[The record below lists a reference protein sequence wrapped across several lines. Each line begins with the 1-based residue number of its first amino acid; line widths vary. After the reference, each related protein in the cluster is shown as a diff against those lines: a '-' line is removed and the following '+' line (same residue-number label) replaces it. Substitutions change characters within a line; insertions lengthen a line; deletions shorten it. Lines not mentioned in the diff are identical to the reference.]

1 MASPITSSS
10 MIDVQGIVTNLMK
23 VESAPLTALKKD
35 ASTITT
41 KISAYG
47 KVSSSIATFRDAAN
61 NLAQL
66 STWRAVNAVSSN
78 PSAVTVTASSSAAVS
93 QNSIEVQQ
101 LARAQ
106 NLASGSY
113 STSTATV
120 GSGTLQIQL
129 GTQPTGATSFT
140 AGSSAAVS
148 VTIAAGASLADVRDS
163 INAAG
168 AGVRASI
175 VKDGDGVR
183 LFVSSATTGA
193 NQAFKMTV
201 TDSDGNSNDASG
213 LSALAFDPTMTAGA
227 GSNLSL
233 VQQALDAKY
242 TIDGVALT
250 SRTNTV
256 TSAIDGVDLAF
267 NQVTTA
273 AVQINVKSDTDALK
287 ASTQKFVDAYNAL
300 NKVLSDGTR
309 YDESTKTAGPL
320 QADRAAVS
328 MLQQIRSIVTDTV
341 TGGTLTRLA
350 DAGMTLQRDG
360 SIALNATNFASA
372 ASSPSN
378 LQALFA
384 ATGGGSGSTTQG
396 LMLRFRSLADG
407 ITGTQGSLT
416 AASDNWAARK
426 KNNQARQEEIQ
437 VRLNSRQAALLK
449 QYSALDAKLAAA
461 QQNSAQLS
469 SALAGLQK

>member
-1 MASPITSSS
+1 
-10 MIDVQGIVTNLMK
+10 VH
-23 VESAPLTALKKD
+23 
-35 ASTITT
+35 
-41 KISAYG
+41 
-47 KVSSSIATFRDAAN
+47 
-61 NLAQL
+61 
-66 STWRAVNAVSSN
+66 
-78 PSAVTVTASSSAAVS
+78 
-93 QNSIEVQQ
+93 
-101 LARAQ
+101 
-106 NLASGSY
+106 
-113 STSTATV
+113 
-120 GSGTLQIQL
+120 
-129 GTQPTGATSFT
+129 
-140 AGSSAAVS
+140 
-148 VTIAAGASLADVRDS
+148 
-163 INAAG
+163 
-168 AGVRASI
+168 
-175 VKDGDGVR
+175 
-183 LFVSSATTGA
+183 
-193 NQAFKMTV
+193 
-201 TDSDGNSNDASG
+201 
-213 LSALAFDPTMTAGA
+213 
-227 GSNLSL
+227 
-233 VQQALDAKY
+233 
-242 TIDGVALT
+242 
-250 SRTNTV
+250 
-256 TSAIDGVDLAF
+256 
-267 NQVTTA
+267 
-273 AVQINVKSDTDALK
+273 INVKSDTDALK

>member
-1 MASPITSSS
+1 MTSPITSSS

-35 ASTITT
+35 ATAITT

-66 STWRAVNAVSSN
+66 NTWRAVAASSSN
-78 PSAVTVTASSSAAVS
+78 PDAVTVTASSNAAVG

-106 NLASGSY
+106 NLASASY
-113 STSTATV
+113 AATTATI
-120 GSGTLQIQL
+120 GSGTLTIQL
-129 GTQPTGATSFT
+129 GTQPAGATSFVED
-140 AGSSAAVS
+140 GSAAVS
-148 VTIAAGASLADVRDS
+148 VTINAGASLADVRDA

-168 AGVRASI
+168 AGVKASI

-183 LFVSSATTGA
+183 LFVSSLSSGA
-193 NQAFKMTV
+193 NQAFRMAA
-201 TDSDGNSNDASG
+201 TDSDGNSNDAAG
-213 LSALAFDPTMTAGA
+213 LSALAFDPTKTAGA
-227 GSNLSL
+227 GSNMTM
-233 VQQALDAKY
+233 VQRALDANY
-242 TIDGVALT
+242 TIDGLALT

-256 TSAIDGVDLAF
+256 TGALDGVDLSF
-267 NQVTTA
+267 NRVTTA
-273 AVQINVKSDTDALK
+273 AVQINVKTDTEALK

-300 NKVLSDGTR
+300 NKILSDGTR

-320 QADRAAVS
+320 QADRSAVT

-350 DAGMTLQRDG
+350 DAGMSLQRDG
-360 SIALNATNFASA
+360 SITLNATTFASA
-372 ASSPSN
+372 ASTPSN

-384 ATGGGSGSTTQG
+384 ATGGGTGSTTQG
-396 LMLRFRSLADG
+396 LMLRFRAMADA
-407 ITGTQGSLT
+407 ITGASGPLT

-426 KNNQARQEEIQ
+426 KGNQTRQDALQ
-437 VRLNSRQAALLK
+437 VRLDSRQVALLK

-461 QQNSAQLS
+461 QQNGSRLA
-469 SALAGLQK
+469 SALAGLPK

>member
-113 STSTATV
+113 SASTATV

-201 TDSDGNSNDASG
+201 TDSDGNSDDASG

-360 SIALNATNFASA
+360 SITLSATNFASA

>member
-1 MASPITSSS
+1 MTSPITSSS

-35 ASTITT
+35 ATAITT

-66 STWRAVNAVSSN
+66 NTWRAVAASSSN
-78 PSAVTVTASSSAAVS
+78 PDAVTVTASSNAAVG

-106 NLASGSY
+106 NLASASY
-113 STSTATV
+113 AATTATI
-120 GSGTLQIQL
+120 GSGTLTIQL
-129 GTQPTGATSFT
+129 GTQPAGATSFV
-140 AGSSAAVS
+140 ADGSAAVS
-148 VTIAAGASLADVRDS
+148 VTINAGASLADVRDA

-168 AGVRASI
+168 AGVKASI

-183 LFVSSATTGA
+183 LFVSSLSSGA
-193 NQAFKMTV
+193 NQAFRMAA
-201 TDSDGNSNDASG
+201 TDSDGNSNDAAG
-213 LSALAFDPTMTAGA
+213 LSALAFDPTKTAGA
-227 GSNLSL
+227 GSNMTM
-233 VQQALDAKY
+233 VQRALDANY
-242 TIDGVALT
+242 TIDGLALT

-256 TSAIDGVDLAF
+256 TGALDGVDLSF
-267 NQVTTA
+267 NRVTTA
-273 AVQINVKSDTDALK
+273 AVQINVKTDTEALK

-300 NKVLSDGTR
+300 NKILSDGTR

-320 QADRAAVS
+320 QADRSAVT

-350 DAGMTLQRDG
+350 DAGMSLQRDG
-360 SIALNATNFASA
+360 SITLNATTFASA
-372 ASSPSN
+372 ASTPSN

-384 ATGGGSGSTTQG
+384 ATGGGTGSTTQG
-396 LMLRFRSLADG
+396 LMLRFRAMADA
-407 ITGTQGSLT
+407 ITGASGPLT

-426 KNNQARQEEIQ
+426 KGNQTRQDALQ
-437 VRLNSRQAALLK
+437 VRLDSRQVALLK

-461 QQNSAQLS
+461 QQNGSRLA
-469 SALAGLQK
+469 SALAGLPK

>member
-1 MASPITSSS
+1 MTSPITSSS

-35 ASTITT
+35 ANTITT

-113 STSTATV
+113 SASTAAV
-120 GSGTLQIQL
+120 GSGTLLIQL

-201 TDSDGNSNDASG
+201 TDSDGNSDDASG

-256 TSAIDGVDLAF
+256 TNAIDGVDLVF

-360 SIALNATNFASA
+360 SIALSATNFASA

-416 AASDNWAARK
+416 AASDTWAARK

>member
-1 MASPITSSS
+1 MTSPITSSS

-35 ASTITT
+35 ATAITT

-66 STWRAVNAVSSN
+66 NTWRAVAASSSN
-78 PSAVTVTASSSAAVS
+78 PDAVTVTASSNAAVG

-106 NLASGSY
+106 NLASASY
-113 STSTATV
+113 AATTATI
-120 GSGTLQIQL
+120 GSGTLTIQL
-129 GTQPTGATSFT
+129 GTQPAGATSFVED
-140 AGSSAAVS
+140 GSAAVS
-148 VTIAAGASLADVRDS
+148 VTINAGASLADVRDA

-168 AGVRASI
+168 AGVKASI

-183 LFVSSATTGA
+183 LFVSSSSSGA
-193 NQAFKMTV
+193 NQAFRMAA
-201 TDSDGNSNDASG
+201 TDSDGNSNDAAG
-213 LSALAFDPTMTAGA
+213 LSALAFDPTKTAGA
-227 GSNLSL
+227 GSNMTM
-233 VQQALDAKY
+233 VQRALDANY
-242 TIDGVALT
+242 TIDGLALT

-256 TSAIDGVDLAF
+256 TGALDGVDLSF
-267 NQVTTA
+267 NRVTTA
-273 AVQINVKSDTDALK
+273 AVQINVKTDTEALK

-300 NKVLSDGTR
+300 NKILSDGTR

-320 QADRAAVS
+320 QADRSAVT

-350 DAGMTLQRDG
+350 DAGMSLQRDG
-360 SIALNATNFASA
+360 SITLNATTFASA
-372 ASSPSN
+372 ASTPSN

-384 ATGGGSGSTTQG
+384 ATGGGTGSTTQG
-396 LMLRFRSLADG
+396 LMLRFRAMADA
-407 ITGTQGSLT
+407 ITGASGPLT

-426 KNNQARQEEIQ
+426 KGNQTRQDALQ
-437 VRLNSRQAALLK
+437 VRLDSRQVALLK

-461 QQNSAQLS
+461 QQNGSRLA
-469 SALAGLQK
+469 SALAGLPK

>member
-1 MASPITSSS
+1 MTSPITSSS

-35 ASTITT
+35 ATAITT

-66 STWRAVNAVSSN
+66 STWRAVAASSSN
-78 PSAVTVTASSSAAVS
+78 PDAVTVTASSNAAVG

-106 NLASGSY
+106 NLASASY
-113 STSTATV
+113 AATTATI
-120 GSGTLQIQL
+120 GSGTLTIQL
-129 GTQPTGATSFT
+129 GTQPAGATSFVED
-140 AGSSAAVS
+140 GSAAVS
-148 VTIAAGASLADVRDS
+148 VTINAGASLADVRDA

-168 AGVRASI
+168 AGVKASI

-183 LFVSSATTGA
+183 LFVSSSSSGA
-193 NQAFKMTV
+193 NQAFRMAA
-201 TDSDGNSNDASG
+201 TDSDGNSNDAAG
-213 LSALAFDPTMTAGA
+213 LSALAFDPTKTAGA
-227 GSNLSL
+227 GSNMTM
-233 VQQALDAKY
+233 VQRALDANY
-242 TIDGVALT
+242 TIDGLALT

-256 TSAIDGVDLAF
+256 TGALDGVDLSF
-267 NQVTTA
+267 NRVTTA
-273 AVQINVKSDTDALK
+273 AVQINVKTDTEALK

-300 NKVLSDGTR
+300 NKILSDGTR

-320 QADRAAVS
+320 QADRSAVT

-350 DAGMTLQRDG
+350 DAGMSLQRDG
-360 SIALNATNFASA
+360 SITLNATTFASA
-372 ASSPSN
+372 ASTPSN

-384 ATGGGSGSTTQG
+384 ATGGGTGSTTQG
-396 LMLRFRSLADG
+396 LMLRFRAMADA
-407 ITGTQGSLT
+407 ITGASGPLT

-426 KNNQARQEEIQ
+426 KGNQTRQDALQ
-437 VRLNSRQAALLK
+437 VRLDSRQVALLK

-461 QQNSAQLS
+461 QQNGSRLA
-469 SALAGLQK
+469 SALAGLPK

>member
-1 MASPITSSS
+1 
-10 MIDVQGIVTNLMK
+10 
-23 VESAPLTALKKD
+23 
-35 ASTITT
+35 
-41 KISAYG
+41 
-47 KVSSSIATFRDAAN
+47 
-61 NLAQL
+61 
-66 STWRAVNAVSSN
+66 
-78 PSAVTVTASSSAAVS
+78 
-93 QNSIEVQQ
+93 
-101 LARAQ
+101 
-106 NLASGSY
+106 
-113 STSTATV
+113 
-120 GSGTLQIQL
+120 
-129 GTQPTGATSFT
+129 
-140 AGSSAAVS
+140 

-193 NQAFKMTV
+193 NQAFRMTV
-201 TDSDGNSNDASG
+201 TDSDGNPDDASG
-213 LSALAFDPTMTAGA
+213 LSALAFDPTKTAGA

-233 VQQALDAKY
+233 VQRALDANY

-256 TSAIDGVDLAF
+256 TSAIDGVDLVF

-320 QADRAAVS
+320 QADRAAVN
-328 MLQQIRSIVTDTV
+328 MLQQIRSIVTNTV

-360 SIALNATNFASA
+360 SLALNATSFASA

-384 ATGGGSGSTTQG
+384 ATGGGNGSTTQG

-416 AASDNWAARK
+416 AANDTWAARK